1 MPTYKVVLT
10 DKRKANKRQPITR
23 EVEASD
29 IFEAAAKAII
39 DAPGDNEWTAR
50 AKDNS
55 TRPVEGRRNG

>member
-1 MPTYKVVLT
+1 MPTYKVILT
-10 DKRKANKRQPITR
+10 DKRHKRKQIER
-23 EVEASD
+23 VVEASD

-55 TRPVEGRRNG
+55 TRPVADRRAVTP